1 MPNEPGLLNALPIRR
16 VSLSM
21 EDYIQPNVNYGLRIW
36 WAYYWPTSLIS
47 FVIIGVLSLLLRRAW
62 ETETLSTQ
70 FVLWAGRILPYAV
83 MFLVSVLGIYRI
95 LGKKFRH
102 FSVALLPRDATLA
115 VEPLPRTSER
125 TLRVWWAFI
134 WRTIAYS
141 LIFRFAGSIALGL
154 TIGFLTSIGGAIGKM
169 VPFVSQVLIDAVV
182 GAFVIYSGLLDE
194 EFGDFRVSLVPR
206 EAALSA
212 TPAIEPTAPN
222 PVPE

>member
-1 MPNEPGLLNALPIRR
+1 MPSEPGLSNALPIRAT
-16 VSLSM
+16 SAST
-21 EDYIQPNVNYGLRIW
+21 EDYIQPNFNYGLRIW

-47 FVIIGVLSLLLRRAW
+47 FVIISVLTILLRRAW

-70 FVLWAGRILPYAV
+70 FVLWAGRIQPYAV
-83 MFLVSVLGIYRI
+83 VFLVSMPGIYRI

-102 FSVALLPRDATLA
+102 FSIALLPLNSTLA
-115 VEPLPRTSER
+115 VERLPRTSER

-134 WRTIAYS
+134 WRSIVYS

-154 TIGFLTSIGGAIGKM
+154 TIGFLTSIGGTIGKM
-169 VPFVSQVLIDAVV
+169 VPFLSQVVIDGVV

-194 EFGDFRVSLVPR
+194 EIGDFRVTLVPR

-212 TPAIEPTAPN
+212 TPVIEPAAPN
-222 PVPE
+222 PVP

>member
-16 VSLSM
+16 ASLSV

-62 ETETLSTQ
+62 ETDTLSTQ

-169 VPFVSQVLIDAVV
+169 VPFVSQVLIDDVV
-182 GAFVIYSGLLDE
+182 GEFVIYSALLDE
-194 EFGDFRVSLVPR
+194 EFGDFRMTWVAR
-206 EAALSA
+206 ESALSV
-212 TPAIEPTAPN
+212 TPGIEPTAPN